1 MKKNIISFVVAAIV
15 FVPLQAAAPG
25 KTLGLGVPGRE
36 LLDKIVVRVNGRNI
50 LHSDINQPQIEK
62 DGGKQSTKDAIEQE
76 LMFQKAA
83 ERKLLPSSL
92 DIEKHLALWKD
103 SHQLTHLS
111 EKDFEERLR
120 SEGLTSKQYRSQLA
134 RLLAIRNLRQTEVSE
149 RVVIT
154 SREVEEFYENNPKY
168 SEDRYLFKTKILS
181 LGQVANKQEAVKKF
195 KNIDWIEDLGWIEKP
210 ELAEHMSFVAD
221 LKEGE
226 SRIVQVPQGY
236 QMIQLEKKEKKH
248 LLSLEERWVEI
259 EKELQQEK
267 LKKFEKEYVEELKK
281 KASIV
286 YL

>member
-1 MKKNIISFVVAAIV
+1 MKKNITRLVIAALSCAS
-15 FVPLQAAAPG
+15 LQAAAPS

-50 LHSDINQPQIEK
+50 LYSDINQPQIEK
-62 DGGKQSTKDAIEQE
+62 DGGKQSTEDAIDQE

-154 SREVEEFYENNPKY
+154 TREVEEFCENNPKY
-168 SEDRYLFKTKILS
+168 SQDRYLFKTKILP
-181 LGQVANKQEAVKKF
+181 LGQAANKNEAAKKLE
-195 KNIDWIEDLGWIEKP
+195 KIDWIEDLGWIEKS

-226 SRIVQVPQGY
+226 GRIVQVPQGY
-236 QMIQLEKKEKKH
+236 QMILLEKKEKKH
-248 LLSLEERWVEI
+248 LLTLEERWVEI
-259 EKELQQEK
+259 EKELQQQK
-267 LKKFEKEYVEELKK
+267 LKMFEKEYVEELKK